1 MSDSPTIRV
10 MLVDDHEM
18 FLQTLLLALRG
29 EPDLEV
35 VGTTTSIVESLAV
48 ARRSR
53 PGVVLMD
60 QRLPDGMGTEAA
72 RLIRSE
78 YPETKVV
85 MLTGFPDDAVLVS
98 AIEAGCSGY
107 ITKNGAV
114 EELVAA
120 VRSASVGEALIPPSM
135 LARLLPKLRRD
146 PHHVAYSL
154 SSRELDVLRLLARGM
169 LNAEIAEH
177 LVLSVNTVR
186 KHVQSILL
194 KLDAHS
200 KLEALAIAVR
210 QGIVEIGADESRR
223 H

>member
-1 MSDSPTIRV
+1 

-29 EPDLEV
+29 EPDLDV
-35 VGTTTSIVESLAV
+35 VGTATSIAESRAV
-48 ARRSR
+48 ARRYR
-53 PGVVLMD
+53 PDVVLMD
-60 QRLPDGMGTEAA
+60 QRLPDGLGTEAA

-78 YPETKVV
+78 RPETRVV
-85 MLTGFPDDAVLVS
+85 MLTGFPDDSVLIS

-107 ITKNGAV
+107 VTKNGAV

-120 VRSASVGEALIPPSM
+120 VRSASMGEALIPP
-135 LARLLPKLRRD
+135 LLLVRLLPKLRRD
-146 PHHVAYSL
+146 PRRMAYSL
-154 SSRELDVLRLLARGM
+154 SDRELDVLRLLAQGM
-169 LNAEIAEH
+169 LNAAIADH
-177 LVLSVNTVR
+177 LVVSVNTVR

-194 KLDAHS
+194 KLGAHS
-200 KLEALAIAVR
+200 KLEALAIAAR